1 MPDAA
6 PQLSDQLLSEIKQ
19 NFAPNEACVKRVFHG
34 RGKAFEGLEQLNIE
48 WYPPYLLVQNFGD
61 ALDDAMQAALL
72 SLHADYPALEAIL
85 VQQREWPEFKTYHLV
100 PTGEQIAPT
109 GEQIAPTGEQST
121 LELPIATQCALSD
134 QLECAI
140 SLGKNRNTGAFLD
153 MRAGWHWVQSQ
164 AQGQRVLNLFCYT
177 GVFSLFA
184 LAGGASQVDNVDMA
198 ANVLKIAQRNHQ
210 KNRLHD
216 GKTAF
221 YKRDIL
227 KSDRWFENREP
238 YDLIII
244 DPPPYQKKAF
254 RGWSDYTKLLKTCR
268 QSLAEGGTLFACLNN
283 PQVTLD
289 EFITDLRQ
297 LFPDATSIERIER
310 APEIRE
316 LDNTKGLKTV
326 AVTF

>member
-1 MPDAA
+1 MSDSALH
-6 PQLSDQLLSEIKQ
+6 LSAQLLREIKQ
-19 NFAPNEACVKRVFHG
+19 NFAPNEAYVKRVFHG
-34 RGKAFEGLEQLNIE
+34 RGKAFAGLEQLNIE

-61 ALDDAMQAALL
+61 ALDDDMQAALL
-72 SLHADYPALEAIL
+72 SLHDEYPALEAIL

-100 PTGEQIAPT
+100 PA
-109 GEQIAPTGEQST
+109 GEQSA
-121 LELPIATQCALSD
+121 LALPIATQCALSE

-164 AQGQRVLNLFCYT
+164 AQGKRVLNLFCYT

-254 RGWSDYTKLLKTCR
+254 RGWSDYTKLLQTCR

-297 LFPDATSIERIER
+297 LFPDASTIERIAR

-326 AVTF
+326 AITF